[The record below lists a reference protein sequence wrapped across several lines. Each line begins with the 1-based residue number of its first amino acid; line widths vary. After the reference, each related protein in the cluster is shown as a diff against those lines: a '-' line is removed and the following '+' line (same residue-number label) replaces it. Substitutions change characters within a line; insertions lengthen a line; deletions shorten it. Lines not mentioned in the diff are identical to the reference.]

1 MKNAFSYIN
10 SYQFLL
16 GVCSFFLCFSP
27 KLVPIGLILVFIG
40 GIVGLVNRKAK
51 FVAPNK
57 LMLAFIVFYLA
68 YLIGFLFTNNP
79 PVGLKYLEYK
89 LSFILIPVLFFIRPK
104 EAIGLFSVTVGL
116 MAAILLTTAIS
127 FVEGI
132 QCYSE
137 IDYFLECFTSSYLT
151 NEHPTYFAV
160 FLTLSMALSW
170 HGWMNNFR
178 FFKTYLV
185 VLYNLIAMTMLVLGL
200 SLSGISFALLVIGII
215 VLILINKRWGKWI
228 ALSTLLAAPIVLI
241 FLFFSLPSLK
251 SDISSSFNS
260 FSKFADDPDKFL
272 EFDGTHNGDDVR
284 LIMWTITAKEI
295 ADHPLGVGTGNVD
308 YHLSDRLRK
317 YHKTDMA
324 KQDDRGQILYN
335 PHNQYLQTGLE
346 IGIIGMLILLFI
358 IGFGIVKGFKSKN
371 WLLLLLASCLAYNCL
386 FESMLQRQSG
396 IVFFTFWLVILS
408 IYSLK
413 DERPEILNDH
423 E

>member
-27 KLVPIGLILVFIG
+27 KLVPIGLLLVLIV
-40 GIVGLVNRKAK
+40 GIVGLVIGKAK
-51 FVAPNK
+51 LVAPNK
-57 LMLAFIVFYLA
+57 LMLAFIILYLA
-68 YLIGFLFTNNP
+68 YLIGYFFTNNP

-116 MAAILLTTAIS
+116 IAAILFTTVIS
-127 FVEGI
+127 FVEGV

-170 HGWMNNFR
+170 HGWKKDFR

-185 VLYNLIAMTMLVLGL
+185 VIYNLIAMTMLVLGL

-228 ALSTLLAAPIVLI
+228 ALSTLLAAPLVLI
-241 FLFFSLPSLK
+241 FLFFSVPSLK
-251 SDISSSFNS
+251 SDISSSLSS
-260 FSKFADDPDKFL
+260 FAKFADDPDKFL

-295 ADHPLGVGTGNVD
+295 ADHPFGVGTGNVD
-308 YHLSDRLRK
+308 YHLSDRLRR
-317 YHKTDMA
+317 YHQLDMA
-324 KQDDRGQILYN
+324 RQDDRGQILYN

-346 IGIIGMLILLFI
+346 IGILGMVILLFI
-358 IGFGIVKGFKSKN
+358 VGYGIVKGYKTKN
-371 WLLLLLASCLAYNCL
+371 WLLLLLAACLAYNCL

-396 IVFFTFWLVILS
+396 IVFFAFWLVILS
-408 IYSLK
+408 IYSVK
-413 DERPEILNDH
+413 NDQTEIPN
-423 E
+423 

>member
-27 KLVPIGLILVFIG
+27 KLAPIGLILVFIG
-40 GIVGLVNRKAK
+40 GIVGLVNGKTK

-57 LMLAFIVFYLA
+57 LMIAFIVLYLA
-68 YLIGFLFTNNP
+68 YLIGYFFTNNP

-89 LSFILIPVLFFIRPK
+89 LSFILIPLIFFIRPK
-104 EAIGLFSVTVGL
+104 EVIGLFSVTVGL
-116 MAAILLTTAIS
+116 IAAILLTTAIS
-127 FVEGI
+127 FVDGI

-170 HGWMNNFR
+170 YGWKNNFR

-185 VLYNLIAMTMLVLGL
+185 IIYNLIAMTMLVLGL
-200 SLSGISFALLVIGII
+200 SLSAISFALLVIGIV
-215 VLILINKRWGKWI
+215 VLIIINKRWGKWA
-228 ALSTLLAAPIVLI
+228 ALSTILAAPIILI
-241 FLFFSLPSLK
+241 FLFFSVPSLK
-251 SDISSSFNS
+251 SDISSSLGS
-260 FSKFADDPDKFL
+260 FSKFADNPDQFL
-272 EFDGTHNGDDVR
+272 EFDGIHNGDDVR

-295 ADHPLGVGTGNVD
+295 ADHPFGVGTGNVD
-308 YHLSDRLRK
+308 YHLSDRLRR
-317 YHKTDMA
+317 YNQLDMA
-324 KQDDRGQILYN
+324 RQDDRGQILYN

-358 IGFGIVKGFKSKN
+358 VGFGIIKGLKTKN
-371 WLLLLLASCLAYNCL
+371 WLLLLISSCLAYNCL

-396 IVFFTFWLVILS
+396 IVFFTFWLVIIS
-408 IYSLK
+408 IYAVR
-413 DERPEILNDH
+413 DIRTEISNEH

>member
-1 MKNAFSYIN
+1 MKNIFSYTN

-57 LMLAFIVFYLA
+57 MMLAFIALYLA
-68 YLIGFLFTNNP
+68 YLIGYFFTNNP

-89 LSFILIPVLFFIRPK
+89 LSFVLIPVLFFIRPK

-116 MAAILLTTAIS
+116 IVAILLTTAMS
-127 FVEGI
+127 FVEGV

-170 HGWMNNFR
+170 YGWKNDFR

-185 VLYNLIAMTMLVLGL
+185 IPYNLIAMTMLVLGL
-200 SLSGISFALLVIGII
+200 SLSGISFALLVVGII
-215 VLILINKRWGKWI
+215 VLILINNRWGKWA
-228 ALSTLLAAPIVLI
+228 ALATLLAAPIVLI
-241 FLFFSLPSLK
+241 FLFFSVPSLK
-251 SDISSSFNS
+251 SDISSSFSS
-260 FSKFADDPDKFL
+260 FSKFANNPDQFL

-295 ADHPLGVGTGNVD
+295 ADHPFGVGTGNVD
-308 YHLSDRLRK
+308 YHLSHRLRRYK
-317 YHKTDMA
+317 QMEMA

-346 IGIIGMLILLFI
+346 IGVLGMVILLFI
-358 IGFGIVKGFKSKN
+358 VGYGIVKGYKTRN
-371 WLLLLLASCLAYNCL
+371 WLLLLLATCLAYNCL

-413 DERPEILNDH
+413 NEHKEISNEH